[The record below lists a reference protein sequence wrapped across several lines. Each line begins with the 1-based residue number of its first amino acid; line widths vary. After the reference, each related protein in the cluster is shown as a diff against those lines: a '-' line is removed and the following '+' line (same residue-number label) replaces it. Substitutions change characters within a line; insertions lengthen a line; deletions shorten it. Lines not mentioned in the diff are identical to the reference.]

1 MTNPHRHA
9 SDHAVLDGQ
18 RDRWEQAL
26 VERPDRFGVEPS
38 APAQDAA
45 ALFERERLHRL
56 LELGGGQGRDSLFF
70 ARRGF
75 QVEVLDYSPPGVETI
90 TS

>member
-45 ALFERERLHRL
+45 ALFERERLHCRTL
-56 LELGGGQGRDSLFF
+56 AETRQRADGN
-70 ARRGF
+70 RR
-75 QVEVLDYSPPGVETI
+75 SP
-90 TS
+90 S